1 MPNLLLWMKHT
12 MPFLMRLKEKIM
24 TISSS
29 EKWCQFELIA
39 SSTISSGTDSWVGEV
54 MMMISDPFS
63 ITNGL
68 KIWTESWWIRLMR
81 RTSKTDKLLRLLLF
95 GLTKM
100 ARNQRKQWPP
110 KRLSRTARLTL
121 RQLKIIF
128 SPMARETS
136 WKLSMMMVRSSPRNT
151 LWKRESSFPRS

>member
-1 MPNLLLWMKHT
+1 
-12 MPFLMRLKEKIM
+12 
-24 TISSS
+24 
-29 EKWCQFELIA
+29 
-39 SSTISSGTDSWVGEV
+39 V